1 MASPSASVATTVC
14 TAVWFSATLTAMLEV
29 KTGAFV
35 PTKIIVTVAAAE
47 EDVPSEAVT
56 VNVFAPPSFAAGT

>member
-1 MASPSASVATTVC
+1 MLVGTPG
-14 TAVWFSATLTAMLEV
+14 AMI
-29 KTGAFV
+29 V